1 MKAIVAAAV
10 ILSALLA
17 DDVGPESNR
26 KIVLTR
32 EMLLQAVTAARKGD
46 RLPLQTMQRA
56 FERSDRFVIP
66 KDLLP
71 VYVDLLKEE
80 DPRVQRLGISGIVY
94 FKATQSQAALV
105 DYLKANNPRRLQKR
119 FENATKDE
127 QEKNDRDYSERM
139 LNAAIAVWA
148 LGEIGDASV
157 IPLLESLRGI
167 KDMQM
172 EWVGNPVDKSIQR
185 IKARQSGSDPPAKRT
200 EEQRTSNTW
209 LPPKRMPR

>member
-1 MKAIVAAAV
+1 MKPIVAAAV
-10 ILSALLA
+10 VLSALLA
-17 DDVGPESNR
+17 NNVGGKSNG
-26 KIVLTR
+26 KVVLTR

-46 RLPLQTMQRA
+46 HLPLQVMQRA
-56 FERSDRFVIP
+56 FGRSDRFIIP

-105 DYLKANNPRRLQKR
+105 DYLKAKNPRQLQER

-127 QEKNDRDYSERM
+127 QEKNDREYSERM

-148 LGEIGDASV
+148 LGEVGDTSV

-167 KDMQM
+167 KEMQM
-172 EWVGNPVDKSIQR
+172 EWVGNPVEKSIQR
-185 IKARQSGSDPPAKRT
+185 IKARQSASDPPVKGPQ
-200 EEQRTSNTW
+200 EQRTSNTR
-209 LPPKRMPR
+209 LPPTRMRR